1 MNNEPLLFSRSP
13 AYRICFKN
21 RKSLKIEDYQKMNH
35 TKPPPRIY
43 RAVKSSVTAYDAAVR
58 YGLHVNRSGM
68 CRCPFHDDHVPSMKV
83 DRRYHCFG
91 CGADGDVISLT
102 AKLFHIN
109 NYEAAKKLAED
120 FDVYKVK
127 KKDPRRMKDHFSPE
141 TVRMSR
147 KIEKV
152 LNRFFRSLVTYKRT
166 LENWKDRYAPSSP
179 EEKWDVRFIEALQNL
194 TTAEYIID
202 CFLEADFKDQILIL
216 IEYGKKVFS
225 FHEQK
230 NGTDS
235 RTNGAAAGTARDGN

>member
-1 MNNEPLLFSRSP
+1 
-13 AYRICFKN
+13 
-21 RKSLKIEDYQKMNH
+21 MNH

-43 RAVKSSVTAYDAAVR
+43 REVKSSVTAYDAALR

-68 CRCPFHDDHVPSMKV
+68 CRCPFHDDHVPSMKA

-102 AKLFHIN
+102 AKLFSIN
-109 NYEAAKKLAED
+109 NYEAAKKLADD
-120 FDVYKVK
+120 FGICSEK
-127 KKDPRRMKDHFSPE
+127 RRSSGQMEDHFSPE

-166 LENWKDRYAPSSP
+166 LENWKERYAPISP
-179 EEKWDVRFIEALQNL
+179 EEKWDERFIEALRNL
-194 TTAEYIID
+194 TTVEYIID
-202 CFLEADFKDQILIL
+202 CFLEADFKDQVLIL
-216 IEYGKKVFS
+216 IEYGKKVLS

-230 NGTDS
+230 TGTDS
-235 RTNGAAAGTARDGN
+235 GTDGTAAGTPRDGN

>member
-1 MNNEPLLFSRSP
+1 
-13 AYRICFKN
+13 
-21 RKSLKIEDYQKMNH
+21 MNH

-43 RAVKSSVTAYDAAVR
+43 KTVKSSVTAYDAATR
-58 YGLHVNRSGM
+58 YGLPVNRSGM

-109 NYEAAKKLAED
+109 NYEAAKKIAED
-120 FDVYKVK
+120 FDICKVK
-127 KKDPRRMKDHFSPE
+127 KKDPRRMKTPFSPE
-141 TVRMSR
+141 TVRVNR
-147 KIEKV
+147 KIERV
-152 LNRFFRSLVTYKRT
+152 LNRFFHSLVTYKRT

-194 TTAEYIID
+194 TTVEYIID

-230 NGTDS
+230 TGTDS
-235 RTNGAAAGTARDGN
+235 GTDGTAAGTPRDGNRSRRRTCMDRRQDDQ

>member
-1 MNNEPLLFSRSP
+1 
-13 AYRICFKN
+13 
-21 RKSLKIEDYQKMNH
+21 MNH
-35 TKPPPRIY
+35 TKPPPITY
-43 RAVKSSVTAYDAAVR
+43 KAVKSSVTAYDAAVR
-58 YGLHVNRSGM
+58 YGLPVNRSGM

-102 AKLFHIN
+102 AKLFRIN
-109 NYEAAKKLAED
+109 HYEAAKKLAED
-120 FDVYKVK
+120 FGICGGKN
-127 KKDPRRMKDHFSPE
+127 RTSERMREHFSPE
-141 TVRMSR
+141 AVRMSR

-152 LNRFFRSLVTYKRT
+152 LNRFFLSLVAYKRT
-166 LENWKDRYAPSSP
+166 LENWKERYAPISP
-179 EEKWDVRFIEALQNL
+179 EEKWDERFIEALRNL

-230 NGTDS
+230 NGTVS
-235 RTNGAAAGTARDGN
+235 GTNGTAAGTARDGNRS